1 MDLTPKQARFVAEYL
16 KDLNATQAAVRTGYS
31 AKTAK
36 QQGSRLLTNVA
47 VGQAIAAGKS
57 RQLESADISATRIL
71 EEMKRIALV
80 DVREFFDEHGCAK
93 PMRELSADQGSA
105 LAGFEVLI
113 KNAKAGDG
121 VTDTIHKFKLWDKP
135 RVLEMF
141 CKHFGLL
148 EERVQH
154 SGDITISWLSPT

>member
-1 MDLTPKQARFVAEYL
+1 VAEYL

-36 QQGSRLLTNVA
+36 QQGSRLLTNA
-47 VGQAIAAGKS
+47 AIAQAIAAGKAQ
-57 RQLESADISATRIL
+57 QLETADISAIRVL

-80 DVREFFDEHGCAK
+80 DVRSFFDAHGDVKAMQDLT
-93 PMRELSADQGSA
+93 PEQGSA

-121 VTDTIHKFKLWDKP
+121 QTDTIHKFKLWDKP
-135 RVLEMF
+135 RVLELF

-154 SGDITISWLSPT
+154 AGNIVVSWQSPT